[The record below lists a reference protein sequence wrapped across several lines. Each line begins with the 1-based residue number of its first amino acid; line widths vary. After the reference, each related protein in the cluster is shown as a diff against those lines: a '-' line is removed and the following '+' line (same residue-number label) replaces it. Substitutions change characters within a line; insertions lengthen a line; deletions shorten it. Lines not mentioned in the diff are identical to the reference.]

1 MTTAK
6 PHYLLVIERLT
17 GREVQWPF
25 AEIVGPRQP
34 EQPARFGARV
44 RSDVQQFDHDNTVAE
59 LRTPR
64 RRY

>member
-25 AEIVGPRQP
+25 AEFVGPRQP
-34 EQPARFGARV
+34 EQPARSGAHV
-44 RSDVQQFDHDNTVAE
+44 RCDAQQFDHDNTVSE
-59 LRTPR
+59 LSMHRN
-64 RRY
+64 